1 MQDDFDNGM
10 GLPDDEL
17 GGGSAMSDMGEHG
30 AGHEGE
36 TEAPGAPAGR
46 PSGGARARKSSA
58 RKSAAAP
65 KPSAG
70 RKMAAGKKK
79 GAMAKA
85 AKKKGGA
92 RKASKKAPKR
102 KAGRKK

>member
-17 GGGSAMSDMGEHG
+17 GGGSAMTDTGEHR

-36 TEAPGAPAGR
+36 AEAPTAPAGR
-46 PSGGARARKSSA
+46 PSGGARARKASA

-65 KPSAG
+65 KPSKA
-70 RKMAAGKKK
+70 RKSGGVMKKSMA
-79 GAMAKA
+79 AKA

-92 RKASKKAPKR
+92 RKAVKKAAKR
-102 KAGRKK
+102 KTGRKK